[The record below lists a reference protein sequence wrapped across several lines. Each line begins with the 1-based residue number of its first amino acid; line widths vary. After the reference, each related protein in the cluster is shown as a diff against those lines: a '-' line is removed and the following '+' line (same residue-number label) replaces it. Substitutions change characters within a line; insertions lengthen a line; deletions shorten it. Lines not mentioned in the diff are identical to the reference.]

1 MKKRNS
7 LYGLILIFLGSVLL
21 ADQLYGIDFLSFS
34 YFWPIFI
41 LVPGILLEVSFF
53 TLKKEPAILVLGG
66 VLTTTGLLFFF
77 ETSTNWQY
85 SAETW
90 PIYTFGLAI
99 GLFQYYWFSKKNKTL
114 LLFVLLLAYI
124 SVFSFAINFLGNTY
138 EWLTYGLLLPCLI
151 ILFGV
156 YVFFKNIFS

>member
-21 ADQLYGIDFLSFS
+21 ANEIYGIEFLSFS
-34 YFWPIFI
+34 CFWPLFI
-41 LVPGILLEVSFF
+41 LVPGILLEISFF

-66 VLTTTGLLFFF
+66 VLCTTGMLFFF

-99 GLFQYYWFSKKNKTL
+99 GLFQYYYFSKKNSTL
-114 LLFVLLLAYI
+114 LLFVIFLAFI
-124 SVFSFAINFLGNTY
+124 SIFSFSINFLGNTY
-138 EWLTYGLLLPCLI
+138 TWLTYSLMFPSLIVLLGI
-151 ILFGV
+151 
-156 YVFFKNIFS
+156 YVFFKNI

>member
-41 LVPGILLEVSFF
+41 LVPGILLEISFF

-99 GLFQYYWFSKKNKTL
+99 GLFQYYCFSKKNETL
-114 LLFVLLLAYI
+114 LFFVLFLSFI

-138 EWLTYGLLLPCLI
+138 TWLSYGLMLPCLI
-151 ILFGV
+151 ILLGL
-156 YVFFKNIFS
+156 YVFFKNI